1 MQDTVDNR
9 VIKRRS
15 QILHNLN
22 IKLGLKYRQQFVGET
37 TEILVENNNG
47 QPCGRSERYF
57 MVYLEKA
64 GEKLGN
70 NELVKVKLIKN
81 SENGAIGQPLTK
93 GEFEL

>member
-37 TEILVENNNG
+37 TEILLENNNG
-47 QPCGRSERYF
+47 QLCGRSERYF

-64 GEKLGN
+64 EKKKRK
-70 NELVKVKLIKN
+70 NELVRVKLIKN

-93 GEFEL
+93 GGFEF